1 MKYFIIIYSYCLFI
15 YSIVNAFKSLP
26 ISSIKYSSHLQ
37 LFPEIIAALAL
48 TTTTTTNIGPL
59 GNIDAA
65 IQAMLNDR
73 NTILCT
79 IDLQNA
85 DEFHDSCQLTK
96 NVVRYRGGKVLT
108 FKQDWG
114 SSSSTGAAIW
124 NGANIASK
132 YLENTLDKDQLRGK
146 SVIELGKHI

>member
-1 MKYFIIIYSYCLFI
+1 MKYFIIIYSYCLII

-26 ISSIKYSSHLQ
+26 ISSIKYSPHLQ

-48 TTTTTTNIGPL
+48 TTATTNISPL

-65 IQAMLNDR
+65 IQAILNDR
-73 NTILCT
+73 NAILCT

-85 DEFHDSCQLTK
+85 DELHDSCQLTK

-132 YLENTLDKDQLRGK
+132 YLENTLGKDQLRGK
-146 SVIELGKHI
+146 SVIELG